1 MIALSHMRKFVF
13 YCTVFA
19 LFYFKFDGNFQLQ
32 DPEGLYLDG
41 RFNGGFFA
49 LRVRGG
55 FYLEGL
61 MHGGAYFRNF
71 TVIILACPGFEPT
84 HLCDPSDQMRPLVE
98 GLADCAIATQGNLRY
113 V

>member
-1 MIALSHMRKFVF
+1 MRKFVF

-32 DPEGLYLDG
+32 DHEGLYLDG
-41 RFNGGFFA
+41 QFN
-49 LRVRGG
+49 RVFCATSSGD

-61 MHGGAYFRNF
+61 IHGGAYFRNF

-98 GLADCAIATQGNLRY
+98 GLADCATATQGNLRY